1 MNGFAFFHE
10 LGCNL
15 IHQNAKA
22 ASIIIG
28 NVGLMV
34 YAAVFGFFSPKQLIL
49 LK

>member
-22 ASIIIG
+22 ASIIG
-28 NVGLMV
+28 YVGLIV
-34 YAAVFGFFSPKQLIL
+34 YTAVFGFFSPKQ
-49 LK
+49 